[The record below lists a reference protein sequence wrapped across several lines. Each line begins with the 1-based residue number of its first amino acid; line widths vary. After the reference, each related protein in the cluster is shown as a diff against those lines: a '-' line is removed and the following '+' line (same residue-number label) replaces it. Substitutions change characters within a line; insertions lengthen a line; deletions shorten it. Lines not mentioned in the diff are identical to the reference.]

1 MFDSAYHFNKVGFQN
16 AHQKKYLVSV
26 ATYSFRTENQYYLVE
41 VERYKYDIFI
51 IKYFLKKHKSNKKR
65 FNLLS
70 HEFKC
75 SKIVATCVNIMLS
88 ILRKHPIANLGFLG
102 AHTIDLAN
110 RYEEK
115 KSNTRRFK
123 IYKYAIEELIDTDFF
138 IHFMDEQNSTYL
150 IVNKKISNPDELSL
164 IATDMFI
171 DIHPELAVS

>member
-1 MFDSAYHFNKVGFQN
+1 
-16 AHQKKYLVSV
+16 
-26 ATYSFRTENQYYLVE
+26 
-41 VERYKYDIFI
+41 
-51 IKYFLKKHKSNKKR
+51 
-65 FNLLS
+65 
-70 HEFKC
+70 
-75 SKIVATCVNIMLS
+75 MLS

-150 IVNKKISNPDELSL
+150 IVNKKISYPDELSL

-171 DIHPELAVS
+171 DIHPELAGS